1 MSLDWRLAR
10 QVIPALTKGPAIER
24 SVMGFLRPLAVNA
37 VVGLILLLLANAIG
51 LGVQI
56 SLVTLLVCAVL
67 GIPGAI
73 LVILLAQFNIAF
85 MAVLVPVF
93 LV

>member
-1 MSLDWRLAR
+1 MLSLR
-10 QVIPALTKGPAIER
+10 ALI
-24 SVMGFLRPLAVNA
+24 VNA
-37 VVGLILLLLANAIG
+37 VLGLVVLFIANLVG

-73 LVILLAQFNIAF
+73 LVILLAVFDVAF
-85 MAVLVPVF
+85 MAAVVPA
-93 LV
+93 LPL

>member
-1 MSLDWRLAR
+1 MS
-10 QVIPALTKGPAIER
+10 
-24 SVMGFLRPLAVNA
+24 SLRILAVNA
-37 VVGLILLLLANAIG
+37 IVGLVILFIANMAG

-56 SLVTLLVCAVL
+56 SLLTLLICGLL

-73 LVILLAQFNIAF
+73 LVILLAVFDIAF
-85 MAVLVPVF
+85 VAVLGPIL